1 MKKTAFRISGLLFLL
16 IATLGLAACGSEET
30 VTLKGDQMGMSM
42 EVTLDAKDDEV
53 THQTVKTDIPY
64 TTMMLESKEE
74 AEKMDEEI
82 RAELEP
88 FEDIEGIKIKIEYG
102 EDQLTQTISV
112 DLTTV
117 DMEELNSVPGASLPA
132 IEDDEYISLEETV
145 KELEDAGLEVV
156 EE

>member
-64 TTMMLESKEE
+64 ATMMVESKEE

-82 RAELEP
+82 RAPFEP
-88 FEDIEGIKIKIEYG
+88 FEDIEGIEAEIEYG
-102 EDQLTQTISV
+102 EDALTQTISV